1 MSYSKNVAFQRYDII
16 KEICDIALYVHETY
30 VKSSTICGLTHIR
43 LPLNSM
49 KIMFSGGQRDYD
61 YTFHM
66 ELISTESS
74 ESVNLSFDNID
85 LRDDNTLPM
94 FMEIDTT
101 SNSFSLDCRGT
112 TQTIR
117 IPVLKGN
124 DDFYLI
130 DIPYAM
136 NDLDALE
143 SALFQY
149 STLYS
154 NVPECTDFIRAYSCM
169 KDMVLQNNM
178 QFGNMTNTTND
189 NKYFNVEKLKSVYE
203 ELRAIR

>member
-1 MSYSKNVAFQRYDII
+1 MSYSKNVVFQRYDII
-16 KEICDIALYVHETY
+16 KEICDIAVYVHETY
-30 VKSSTICGLTHIR
+30 VKSSTVCGLTHIR

-49 KIMFSGGQRDYD
+49 KILFSGGQGNED

-66 ELISTESS
+66 ELISTDSN

-112 TQTIR
+112 AQIIR
-117 IPVLKGN
+117 VPVLKGN
-124 DDFYLI
+124 DDYDVI
-130 DIPYAM
+130 DIPYTM
-136 NDLDALE
+136 DDINTLE
-143 SALFQY
+143 SVLFQY

-154 NVPECTDFIRAYSCM
+154 NVPESTDFLRAYTCM

-178 QFGNMTNTTND
+178 QFGNITNTTND
-189 NKYFNVEKLKSVYE
+189 NKYFNVEKLKSAYE